1 MYLINEFQNP
11 TLELPEDRSMPKD
24 RTTPFA
30 LAPHTQETD
39 VKKPNTLLVHELSD
53 ILKNYKKNPET
64 WTTENIAAKF
74 NISKE
79 IAGKKWIFRIYSL
92 M

>member
-1 MYLINEFQNP
+1 
-11 TLELPEDRSMPKD
+11 MPQD

-39 VKKPNTLLVHELSD
+39 VKKPNTLLVNELSV
-53 ILKNYKKNPET
+53 ILKNHKEHPET
-64 WTTENIAAKF
+64 WTIEHIGAKF

-79 IAGKKWIFRIYSL
+79 IVGK
-92 M
+92 